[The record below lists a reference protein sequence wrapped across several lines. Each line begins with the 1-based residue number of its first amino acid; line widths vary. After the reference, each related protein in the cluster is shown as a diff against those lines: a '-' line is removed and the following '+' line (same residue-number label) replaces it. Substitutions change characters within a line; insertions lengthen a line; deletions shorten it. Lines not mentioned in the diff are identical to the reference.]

1 MSGLHDGD
9 VGKYQSE
16 TCDIGWRNDSRIVE
30 NERSGVNRGAFCSVK
45 ICQDVLDFAVK
56 EGDSEQ
62 EALQNGIEVKSVEFV
77 KKGAEVY
84 HKA

>member
-1 MSGLHDGD
+1 
-9 VGKYQSE
+9 
-16 TCDIGWRNDSRIVE
+16 
-30 NERSGVNRGAFCSVK
+30 
-45 ICQDVLDFAVK
+45 VLDFAVK